1 MRWRQALRGLSGQ
14 RGYSLVE
21 MLIVLVVM
29 GIVTGSLTTVF
40 VSASNSEVD
49 MNNRFQAQLNARLAL
64 DVFRRDVHCASSVTS
79 GPAGSPSGP
88 LAAISV
94 TVVLPSGCRSS
105 GTVTW
110 CAEGSGSRFGL
121 YRGGT
126 VSGSTCSGG
135 TRYADYLTRPNLFDY
150 TAPSSGSGQLPKVQ
164 VDLPVNVKPTRTVD
178 TYELQDNV
186 VLKNGVRA

>member
-1 MRWRQALRGLSGQ
+1 MTWRQALARLRGQ

-21 MLIVLVVM
+21 MLVVLVVM
-29 GIVTGSLTTVF
+29 GIVTTSLTTVF
-40 VSASNSEVD
+40 VAASNSEVD
-49 MNNRFQAQLNARLAL
+49 MNTRFQAQLNARLAL
-64 DVFRRDVHCASSVTS
+64 DVFRRDAHCASSVTL

-88 LAAISV
+88 LTAISV
-94 TVVLPSGCRSS
+94 TIVLPSTCRSS

-126 VSGSTCSGG
+126 ISGSTCTGG

-150 TAPSSGSGQLPKVQ
+150 TAPSGGSGELPKVKI
-164 VDLPVNVKPTRTVD
+164 DLPVNVKPTKTVEG
-178 TYELQDNV
+178 YELQDNV
-186 VLKNGVRA
+186 VLKNGTRA